1 MLRHPMRATFTL
13 LLGAVCPSMEEY
25 DLPISGDKVS
35 PDMISPVF
43 CIKVRLFMIL
53 VFNTVINI
61 FHIHVLPY
69 EGGEFV
75 ILLFLKSGIIEST
88 CSRFRVKAFS

>member
-1 MLRHPMRATFTL
+1 MEYRAAFERCL
-13 LLGAVCPSMEEY
+13 DDLWAVCPYMEEY

-69 EGGEFV
+69 EGGEFI

-88 CSRFRVKAFS
+88 CSRFRVKALS

>member
-1 MLRHPMRATFTL
+1 
-13 LLGAVCPSMEEY
+13 
-25 DLPISGDKVS
+25 
-35 PDMISPVF
+35 
-43 CIKVRLFMIL
+43 MIL

-75 ILLFLKSGIIEST
+75 ILLFPLKRIIEST

>member
-1 MLRHPMRATFTL
+1 
-13 LLGAVCPSMEEY
+13 MEEY

-69 EGGEFV
+69 EGGEFI
-75 ILLFLKSGIIEST
+75 ILLFLKSGIIERA
-88 CSRFRVKAFS
+88 CSRFRVKASAKLSNTAGLSRIPCI

>member
-1 MLRHPMRATFTL
+1 
-13 LLGAVCPSMEEY
+13 MEEY

-43 CIKVRLFMIL
+43 LHKVRLFMIL

-75 ILLFLKSGIIEST
+75 ILLFLKTPYSQNVCCPSLPI
-88 CSRFRVKAFS
+88 